1 VQILAGLPRRV
12 VFSIVNQTSYVAI
25 QVHIT
30 IIVTIITISVVVIRI
45 ITLTRCD
52 CFTEP
57 LYFRSLVARD
67 VDPTR
72 TELII
77 KVLRVYAALAQTRR
91 TTQ

>member
-1 VQILAGLPRRV
+1 MQILAGLPRRV

-67 VDPTR
+67 VDPT
-72 TELII
+72 
-77 KVLRVYAALAQTRR
+77 
-91 TTQ
+91 